1 VNELALFARGVVM
14 GGRASRSKGQRG
26 EREIVAF
33 LERLGYT
40 AGRGWQ
46 SRQGHAQC
54 DVEGT
59 EWWIEVKRG
68 KKVNV
73 RAAMR
78 QAVADR
84 DDRRPL
90 VIWRDDREP
99 WMVSVS
105 LEDAVRL
112 FEGAADGATSAGPEA
127 GGPGEVV
134 DQWGRLLR
142 RGSGAER
149 PVSDVDHLGPE
160 RQGGHGGD

>member
-1 VNELALFARGVVM
+1 MM
-14 GGRASRSKGQRG
+14 GGRASRTKGQRG

-33 LERLGYT
+33 MARLGYT
-40 AGRGWQ
+40 TARGWQ

-78 QAVADR
+78 QALGDR
-84 DDRRPL
+84 DTRRPL
-90 VIWRDDREP
+90 VVWRDDREP
-99 WMVSVS
+99 WMVSLS

-112 FEGAADGATSAGPEA
+112 FAGAAMAAPPDAPDARGQGQ
-127 GGPGEVV
+127 VV
-134 DQWGRLLR
+134 DEWGRLQP
-142 RGSGAER
+142 GPACAPPGT
-149 PVSDVDHLGPE
+149 VD
-160 RQGGHGGD
+160 Q